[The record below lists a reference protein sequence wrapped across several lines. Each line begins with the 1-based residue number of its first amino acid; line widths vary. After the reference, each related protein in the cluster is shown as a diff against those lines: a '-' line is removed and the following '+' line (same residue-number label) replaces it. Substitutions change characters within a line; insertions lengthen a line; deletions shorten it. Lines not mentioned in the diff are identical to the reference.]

1 MQYRRPPDA
10 RVVAKLGRG
19 VVKIGKP
26 LMRGRKP
33 KPTTIKVLEGN
44 PGRRPLN
51 GREPQ
56 APPGIPEC
64 PEFLGEEAR
73 AEWFRMAKVLSDM
86 GLLTLADRAAFTAYC
101 VAYGRWVE
109 AEKLVRKFGMV
120 VKSPVTGFPMKSPY
134 LTVADQSMEAMRKLL
149 VEFGLTPSSRSRIK
163 LPAEGGPAD
172 EFDLF
177 LEAG

>member
-26 LMRGRKP
+26 FMRGRKP

-51 GREPQ
+51 DREPQ

-73 AEWFRMAKVLSDM
+73 AEWFRMAMVLTNM
-86 GLLTLADRAAFTAYC
+86 GLLTLADRSAFTTYC
-101 VAYGRWVE
+101 VACGRWVE
-109 AEKLVRKFGMV
+109 AETCATMV
-120 VKSPVTGFPMKSPY
+120 GPVDRWAT
-134 LTVADQSMEAMRKLL
+134 LCL
-149 VEFGLTPSSRSRIK
+149 SSAWRNSWGAFYDREN
-163 LPAEGGPAD
+163 PAESPSCSNSQI
-172 EFDLF
+172 E
-177 LEAG
+177 